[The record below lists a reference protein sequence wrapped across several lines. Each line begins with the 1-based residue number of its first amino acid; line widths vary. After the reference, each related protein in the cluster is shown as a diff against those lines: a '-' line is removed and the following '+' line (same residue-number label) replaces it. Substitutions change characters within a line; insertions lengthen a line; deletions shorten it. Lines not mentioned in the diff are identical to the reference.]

1 MHGGGL
7 VLLEGE
13 GARRGALREAERL
26 AIRTVSIDY
35 RVPPDFP
42 YPAALDD
49 CLAVYQATLQDYA
62 PQDSLI
68 GGVSG
73 GATSRQRSRYGFA
86 TKACRSRLGSY
97 FSRQKSI

>member
-26 AIRTVSIDY
+26 AIRTVSTDY

-42 YPAALDD
+42 YPAALDNF
-49 CLAVYQATLQDYA
+49 LAVYQATLQDYEGYSA
-62 PQDSLI
+62 VRDVMRNLFPQ
-68 GGVSG
+68 
-73 GATSRQRSRYGFA
+73 A
-86 TKACRSRLGSY
+86 ACRHKRMACP
-97 FSRQKSI
+97 RKD